1 MLWDTEQNN
10 PRGQK
15 KSTFSWRAM
24 VVEFEAIA
32 ARVATTDF
40 CNYWSFSHQNKV
52 PRFKHAV
59 ILL

>member
-32 ARVATTDF
+32 ARVQLPTF
-40 CNYWSFSHQNKV
+40 
-52 PRFKHAV
+52 V
-59 ILL
+59 ITGHFLTKTKYPGLNML